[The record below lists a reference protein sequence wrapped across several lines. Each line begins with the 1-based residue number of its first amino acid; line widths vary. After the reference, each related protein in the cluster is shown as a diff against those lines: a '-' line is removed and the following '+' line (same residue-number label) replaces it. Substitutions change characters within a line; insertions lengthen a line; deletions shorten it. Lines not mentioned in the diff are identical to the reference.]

1 MKKQE
6 FLRELK
12 KRLSR
17 LPRKDVEERI
27 NFYNEVIDDR
37 MEEGLSEDEA
47 VSAVG
52 SIDKIAEQIISD
64 RVEDKVC
71 EGKAAKRKPKVWAL
85 VLLIA
90 GAPIW
95 LPILLAVF
103 VVIWSVVITLWAI
116 ELPFFIFE
124 YISKF
129 LIIVCKPV
137 TVFCCRITEK
147 TFIAVKD
154 MFR

>member
-17 LPRKDVEERI
+17 LPKKDAQERV
-27 NFYNEVIDDR
+27 NFYSEMIDDR
-37 MEEGLSEDEA
+37 MDEGLSEEDA
-47 VSAVG
+47 VFAAG
-52 SIDKIAEQIISD
+52 SVDKIAEQIISD

-71 EGKAAKRKPKVWAL
+71 GEKAQKRKPKVWEI

-95 LPILLAVF
+95 LPILIAVF
-103 VVIWSVVITLWAI
+103 AVIWSIVITLWAI

-129 LIIVCKPV
+129 LLIVCKPV
-137 TVFCCRITEK
+137 TVFCYTITKK
-147 TFIAVKD
+147 TFLAIKD
-154 MFR
+154 MF

>member
-17 LPRKDVEERI
+17 LPRKDVEERV
-27 NFYNEVIDDR
+27 NFYNEMIDDR
-37 MEEGLSEDEA
+37 MEEGLSEEEA
-47 VSAVG
+47 VSAIG
-52 SIDKIAEQIISD
+52 SVDKIAEQVISD
-64 RVEDKVC
+64 RVEEKVC
-71 EGKAAKRKPKVWAL
+71 GEKAQKRKPKAWEII
-85 VLLIA
+85 LLIA

-95 LPILLAVF
+95 LPILIAVF
-103 VVIWSVVITLWAI
+103 AVIWSVVITLWAI

-129 LIIVCKPV
+129 LLIVCKPV
-137 TVFCCRITEK
+137 TVFCCRITKK
-147 TFIAVKD
+147 TFLAVKD
-154 MFR
+154 MF